1 MEFDTKDKV
10 LSPLYWLID
19 YTKGPLE
26 KFVVARVVG
35 GQILRPNMH
44 KKHDNCANKQSCYLL
59 YLVHILLYVL
69 IHKIDIEFDT
79 YFLIKVAAFAKACFK
94 REFLEFPILV
104 ISNSSTSLFTTT
116 FTLSS

>member
-35 GQILRPNMH
+35 GQTDADL
-44 KKHDNCANKQSCYLL
+44 KYCANKQSFYLL

-69 IHKIDIEFDT
+69 IHKIDIEFNT